1 MVTTINY
8 IDRQILGLL
17 EPLLAKIFNWSEID
31 YSRIVMAFTACYAI
45 GMLFYSKVIDK
56 IGTRLG
62 YTISVTV
69 WSIAAMLHA
78 AVRSTFGFGAVR
90 ALLGLGESGNYPGGV
105 KTVGEWFPKKE
116 RSLAIG
122 ILDSG
127 SNIGAC
133 VGPVLVP
140 WLLSS

>member
-1 MVTTINY
+1 
-8 IDRQILGLL
+8 
-17 EPLLAKIFNWSEID
+17 
-31 YSRIVMAFTACYAI
+31 
-45 GMLFYSKVIDK
+45 MLFYGKLIDK

-78 AVRSTFGFGAVR
+78 AVKSTFGFGAVR
-90 ALLGLGESGNYPGGV
+90 AILGLGESGNYPGGV

-127 SNIGAC
+127 ATIGAC
-133 VGPVLVP
+133 IGPILVP
-140 WLLSS
+140 WLFI